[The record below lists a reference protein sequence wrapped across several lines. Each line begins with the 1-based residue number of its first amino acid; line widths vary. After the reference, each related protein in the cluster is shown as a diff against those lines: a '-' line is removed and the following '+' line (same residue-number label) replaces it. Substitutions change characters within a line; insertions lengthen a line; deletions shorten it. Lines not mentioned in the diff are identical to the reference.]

1 MEPRYHKSVKSYAP
15 VNRLRWISVCKMF
28 TGQHCQKQPLLL
40 LKNTGLDKERIYFV
54 FQFQQRPQPIPWN
67 FWSFRLKSLCT
78 LWCAIW
84 WECKLVQPLWKTV
97 WKFLWIFTECG
108 LSYSITTETSKEIQ
122 SSRTVHHLKKKK
134 KRVTSLV
141 VQLSRIRAP
150 MQRPW
155 VQSLIWE
162 DFTGQA
168 ANKLACL
175 EPMLDEERS
184 YYHDKPTH
192 SN

>member
-1 MEPRYHKSVKSYAP
+1 MWAVLFYYYGNFKGNP
-15 VNRLRWISVCKMF
+15 VLTNC
-28 TGQHCQKQPLLL
+28 P
-40 LKNTGLDKERIYFV
+40 
-54 FQFQQRPQPIPWN
+54 
-67 FWSFRLKSLCT
+67 SF
-78 LWCAIW
+78 
-84 WECKLVQPLWKTV
+84 
-97 WKFLWIFTECG
+97 
-108 LSYSITTETSKEIQ
+108 
-122 SSRTVHHLKKKK
+122 KKKK

>member
-134 KRVTSLV
+134 KEWLPWWSSCQESARQCSGRGFSPSSGKISQAK
-141 VQLSRIRAP
+141 QLISSRA
-150 MQRPW
+150 
-155 VQSLIWE
+155 
-162 DFTGQA
+162 
-168 ANKLACL
+168 
-175 EPMLDEERS
+175 
-184 YYHDKPTH
+184 
-192 SN
+192 

>member
-134 KRVTSLV
+134 KNSDFRGGPV
-141 VQLSRIRAP
+141 VKNPRANAAAVGSVP
-150 MQRPW
+150 HLGRFHRP
-155 VQSLIWE
+155 S
-162 DFTGQA
+162 
-168 ANKLACL
+168 
-175 EPMLDEERS
+175 S
-184 YYHDKPTH
+184 
-192 SN
+192 